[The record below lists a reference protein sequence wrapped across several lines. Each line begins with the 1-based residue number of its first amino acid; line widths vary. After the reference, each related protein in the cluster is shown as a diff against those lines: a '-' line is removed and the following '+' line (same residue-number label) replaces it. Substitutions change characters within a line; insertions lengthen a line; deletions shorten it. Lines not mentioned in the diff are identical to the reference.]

1 MNSLKS
7 LCIPSIINI
16 FEEDIH
22 TLKIVPLNH
31 SHSELKAQK
40 EKITSGSPKL
50 KIIAPCKIDMGI
62 LRLTGSLEKHYEHQ
76 FDKIQSGICFFVPA
90 SGSGSRMFDFLQTEL
105 NEPVIERRLKTQ
117 DFLERIRD
125 FAFYLNLQDA
135 QKEKLNRLTDSEH
148 LIDFLLK
155 AKNDGVGLQ
164 SMPKAL
170 VPFHSYAQGIRS
182 AFIEHLSQGFLLH
195 KNGVN
200 FHFTIQQMHQDAFK
214 RALLDYKIKN
224 KQLKDVVFS
233 FQDPDTDA
241 FVFDKDL
248 EPLSVN
254 DSFLRR
260 PSGHGALLENLNSI
274 KDQYILIK
282 NIDNVQHNDK
292 AASGLKV
299 WKILCGILHSAKQE
313 LVKIWDSS
321 DYNSLLN
328 FNEQYGLFSQG
339 QMEKAQDENE
349 LQKLINRPLRICGM
363 VLNEG
368 KAGGGPF
375 FVEHEGSTTKQI
387 VEGVQVTGE
396 EQSKVFESSSH
407 FNPVMMAID
416 TFDMN
421 GDKFDLKDFS
431 NEEQYFV
438 VDKNYNGQ
446 KITFVERPGL
456 WNGSMFHWNTL
467 FIEIPSSSFT
477 PVKTVLDL
485 LKDPHLSS

>member
-1 MNSLKS
+1 MNSLKL
-7 LCIPSIINI
+7 LCVKSIINI

-40 EKITSGSPKL
+40 EKIINGSPKL

-62 LRLTGSLEKHYEHQ
+62 LRLTSSLEKHYEHQ
-76 FDKIQSGICFFVPA
+76 FDEIQSGICFFIPA

-105 NEPVIERRLKTQ
+105 NEPVLKKRIKTKE
-117 DFLERIRD
+117 FLGNIRD
-125 FAFYLNLQDA
+125 FAFYMNLQIT
-135 QKEKLNRLTDSEH
+135 QKEKLHSLMNTEDC
-148 LIDFLLK
+148 IDFLLK
-155 AKNDGVGLQ
+155 SSNDGVGLQ
-164 SMPKAL
+164 NMPKAL
-170 VPFHSYAQGIRS
+170 VPFHAYAHGIRS
-182 AFIEHLSQGFLLH
+182 AFIEHLSQGVLLH
-195 KNGVN
+195 KKGVN
-200 FHFTIQQMHQDAFK
+200 FHFTIQRIHKDAFK
-214 RALLDYKIKN
+214 KALVDYESKIK
-224 KQLKDVVFS
+224 LKDVAFS

-241 FVFDKDL
+241 FVFDKDM
-248 EPLSVN
+248 EPLSVS
-254 DSFLRR
+254 DSLLRR
-260 PSGHGALLENLNSI
+260 PSGHGALLQNLNSI

-299 WKILCGILHSAKQE
+299 WKLLCGVLHAAKQE
-313 LVKIWDSS
+313 LIKISNSS

-328 FNEQYGLFSQG
+328 FNEKYGLFSKDQI
-339 QMEKAQDENE
+339 EKAHDSSE

-375 FVEHEGSTTKQI
+375 FVELEGSISKQI
-387 VEGVQVTGE
+387 VEGVQVLGE
-396 EQSKVFESSSH
+396 EQSKVFEAGSH

-421 GDKFDLKDFS
+421 GVKFDLKEFS
-431 NEEQYFV
+431 NEHQYFV
-438 VDKNYNGQ
+438 VEKNYNGQ

-477 PVKTVLDL
+477 PVKTILDL

>member
-1 MNSLKS
+1 M
-7 LCIPSIINI
+7 
-16 FEEDIH
+16 
-22 TLKIVPLNH
+22 
-31 SHSELKAQK
+31 
-40 EKITSGSPKL
+40 
-50 KIIAPCKIDMGI
+50 
-62 LRLTGSLEKHYEHQ
+62 
-76 FDKIQSGICFFVPA
+76 
-90 SGSGSRMFDFLQTEL
+90 
-105 NEPVIERRLKTQ
+105 
-117 DFLERIRD
+117 
-125 FAFYLNLQDA
+125 
-135 QKEKLNRLTDSEH
+135 
-148 LIDFLLK
+148 
-155 AKNDGVGLQ
+155 
-164 SMPKAL
+164 
-170 VPFHSYAQGIRS
+170 
-182 AFIEHLSQGFLLH
+182 
-195 KNGVN
+195 
-200 FHFTIQQMHQDAFK
+200 
-214 RALLDYKIKN
+214 
-224 KQLKDVVFS
+224 
-233 FQDPDTDA
+233 
-241 FVFDKDL
+241 

-313 LVKIWDSS
+313 LVRISDSS

-328 FNEQYGLFSQG
+328 FNEQYRLFSKG
-339 QMEKAQDENE
+339 QMEKAEDENE

-421 GDKFDLKDFS
+421 CDKFDLKDFS

-438 VDKNYNGQ
+438 VEKNYNGQ

-477 PVKTVLDL
+477 PVKTILDL